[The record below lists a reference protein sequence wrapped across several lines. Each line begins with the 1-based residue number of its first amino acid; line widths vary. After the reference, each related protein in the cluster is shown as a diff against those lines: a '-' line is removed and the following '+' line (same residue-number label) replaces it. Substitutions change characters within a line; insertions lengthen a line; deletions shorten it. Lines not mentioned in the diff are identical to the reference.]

1 MRCRG
6 LSKGPKGGFNAAMG
20 TFSDKVVIVTGGARG
35 QGEAEARLFAARGA
49 HVVLTDVLE
58 DEGRAVAESI
68 GDAARFLPHDVSDAD
83 AWNTVVE
90 AAQSE
95 FGGIDVLI
103 NNAGIYWV
111 TTIAEESSEGLMRM
125 MQVNLGGAFL
135 GIKAVTGPMRSRGGG
150 AIVNV
155 SSTAGAMGYPGHAAY
170 GATKW
175 ALRGLTRVA
184 ALELSDD
191 GIRVNCVLPGAVDTA
206 MTWSLGMEAGEGK
219 LPGVPLRRVGLT
231 HEVAE
236 VVAFLSSDAAAYVT
250 GSEYIVDGGAS
261 AGVALPAPQ

>member
-1 MRCRG
+1 VH
-6 LSKGPKGGFNAAMG
+6 SF
-20 TFSDKVVIVTGGARG
+20 TDQVVIVTGAARG

-49 HVVLTDVLE
+49 KVVLTDVLE
-58 DEGRAVAESI
+58 AEGRAVAESI
-68 GDAARFLPHDVSDAD
+68 GSAARFVVHDISNEA

-90 AAQSE
+90 TAQSA
-95 FGGIDVLI
+95 FGGVDVLV
-103 NNAGIYWV
+103 NNAGIYW
-111 TTIAEESSEGLMRM
+111 IKPISEETVEGFTKML
-125 MQVNLGGAFL
+125 QVNLAGAFL
-135 GIKAVTGPMRSRGGG
+135 GIKTVTAAMRSRGGG
-150 AIVNV
+150 SIVNV

-170 GATKW
+170 GSTKW
-175 ALRGLTRVA
+175 GLRGLTRVA
-184 ALELSDD
+184 ALELADD
-191 GIRVNCVLPGAVDTA
+191 RIRVNCVLPGAVDTA

-231 HEVAE
+231 DEIAE

>member
-1 MRCRG
+1 MQ
-6 LSKGPKGGFNAAMG
+6 SF
-20 TFSDKVVIVTGGARG
+20 TDKVVIVTGAARG
-35 QGEAEARLFAARGA
+35 QGETEARLFAARGA
-49 HVVLTDVLE
+49 RVVLTDVLE
-58 DEGRAVAESI
+58 AEGRSVADSI
-68 GDAARFLPHDVSDAD
+68 GEAARFVAHDISDEA

-90 AAQSE
+90 TAQSE

-111 TTIAEESSEGLMRM
+111 KPISEETVEGLMKM
-125 MQVNLGGAFL
+125 VEVNLAGTFQ
-135 GIKAVTGPMRSRGGG
+135 GIKAVTAPMRARGGG

-155 SSTAGAMGYPGHAAY
+155 SSTAGSMGYPGHAAY

-184 ALELSDD
+184 ALELADD

-231 HEVAE
+231 TEIAE

-261 AGVALPAPQ
+261 AGVALPAPL